1 MRHSVALALVVVSYA
16 PSGMSETV
24 TGPASRTTSESPL
37 IRVSSP
43 ETASIVIDGTP
54 CGTTPALVEVS
65 PGSHRVVLRIG
76 DRHVSRV
83 VRATPDEVVHVDLGV
98 ESPPSQRVRA
108 GNGGAET
115 QTQRPARSAPPAEPW
130 ARRVFL
136 WPMVE
141 LQLVSSSGSRSF
153 DVSINPDV
161 DTSGRSSAVFESG
174 AFGLLGFKISLF
186 PFSRFSTVLLRGLGI
201 EGSAFFDVG
210 LLVLNARL
218 GEEVDASFTEA
229 GASLV
234 YNAVIGRHDRG
245 GIVIA
250 RLGWH
255 RTEFILGELGNDIV
269 PPFTYDTFRIEAGG
283 RIALGTRHLLLDAGL
298 AYLATI
304 SIGVEATQAYGG
316 SGTLPSTHGGEVHL
330 GVLHRIGRIE
340 LALAWYGRWFRS
352 EFDGTGQ
359 GWGQEPTTRMFNGGN
374 GIETTGP
381 AHDSIHQLRFSLGYR
396 F

>member
-1 MRHSVALALVVVSYA
+1 MRHSLLLALVVA
-16 PSGMSETV
+16 LHATAGWSEPATE
-24 TGPASRTTSESPL
+24 TASRTASEAPL

-43 ETASIVIDGTP
+43 EPATIVIDGTR

-65 PGSHRVVLRIG
+65 PGAHRVLLTIGGRRIS
-76 DRHVSRV
+76 RIVSV
-83 VRATPDEVVHVDLGV
+83 TLGEVVEVDLR
-98 ESPPSQRVRA
+98 EEPPAERT
-108 GNGGAET
+108 GAEHGEGE
-115 QTQRPARSAPPAEPW
+115 APRRRAVRQASPQEPW

-141 LQLVSSSGSRSF
+141 VQLVSSSGSRRF
-153 DVSINPDV
+153 DVPINPDV
-161 DTSGRSSAVFESG
+161 DTSGRSSAAFESG
-174 AFGLLGFKISLF
+174 AFGLLGFKVSLF
-186 PFSRFSTVLLRGLGI
+186 PFSRLSTILLRGLGI
-201 EGSAFFDVG
+201 EGSAVFDVG
-210 LLVLNARL
+210 LLVLNARY

-245 GIVIA
+245 GIMVT

-255 RTEFILGELGNDIV
+255 RTEFFLGEVGNDIV

-283 RIALGTRHLLLDAGL
+283 RIPLGTRHMLVDVGL

-304 SIGVEATQAYGG
+304 SVGDEATQAYGS

-330 GVLHRIGRIE
+330 GLLHRIGRIE

-381 AHDSIHQLRFSLGYR
+381 THDSIHQLRFSLGYR